1 MIVHR
6 CIEIYPKDCRGWII
20 VIGFMVLLISQHLFL
35 EILLDAIL
43 GVNARSVK
51 IKKYMHPDV
60 VMMHLLHKG
69 FMEDYLYW
77 YAHGELFVRNES
89 KVEMMVG
96 STSSA
101 SNVHEVAND
110 NSNPYNNM
118 AIDAMRMNQD
128 NVS

>member
-1 MIVHR
+1 
-6 CIEIYPKDCRGWII
+6 
-20 VIGFMVLLISQHLFL
+20 MVLLISQHLFL